1 MLLKNVRVFFGKTGR
16 AVYISHLD
24 LYRLFQRAVRRAK
37 LPVWETEGF
46 NPHVYITFALPLSLG
61 TEGVRESFDTR
72 LTEELSFGELC
83 DRLNRALPE
92 GIRVLGAAEPVYKNT
107 DIARSEYE
115 VRHDA
120 NEALLTRFLGQER
133 ILAEKRTKR
142 GTAEIDLKPALEIKE
157 REEGLLRLLLPSGT
171 ETNLNA
177 NLIFETFEKQLGA
190 RIGRL
195 RIKRTAVYCKNGE
208 IFR

>member
-1 MLLKNVRVFFGKTGR
+1 MKNVRVFFSKTGR

-61 TEGVRESFDTR
+61 TEGVRESLDTR
-72 LTEELSFGELC
+72 LTEVLPLEELC

-92 GIRVLGAAEPVYKNT
+92 GIRVLGASEPVYKNT

-115 VRHDA
+115 ACHDA
-120 NEALLTRFLGQER
+120 DEALLTRFFGQEQ

-142 GTAEIDLKPALEIKE
+142 GFSEIDLRPALEIKE
-157 REEGLLRLLLPSGT
+157 REEGRLRLLLPSGT

-177 NLIFETFEKQLGA
+177 NLVFETFEKQFDV

>member
-1 MLLKNVRVFFGKTGR
+1 MKNARVFFSKTGR

-61 TEGVRESFDTR
+61 TEGVRESLDTR
-72 LTEELSFGELC
+72 LTEELSFEELC

-92 GIRVLGAAEPVYKNT
+92 GIRVLEACEPVYKNT

-115 VRHDA
+115 VSHDA
-120 NEALLTRFLGQER
+120 DEALLTRFFGQEQ

-142 GTAEIDLKPALEIKE
+142 GFSEIDLKPALEIKE
-157 REEGLLRLLLPSGT
+157 REEGRLRLLLPSGT

-177 NLIFETFEKQLGA
+177 NLVFETFEKQFGA
-190 RIGRL
+190 KIGLL

>member
-1 MLLKNVRVFFGKTGR
+1 MLLKNVRVFFSKTGR

-61 TEGVRESFDTR
+61 TEGVRESLDTR
-72 LTEELSFGELC
+72 LTEELLFDELC
-83 DRLNRALPE
+83 DRLNQALPE
-92 GIRVLGAAEPVYKNT
+92 GIRVLGASEPVYKNT

-115 VRHDA
+115 ACHDA
-120 NEALLTRFLGQER
+120 DEALLTRFFGQEQ

-142 GTAEIDLKPALEIKE
+142 GFSEIDLKPALEIKE
-157 REEGLLRLLLPSGT
+157 REEGRLRLLLPSGT

-177 NLIFETFEKQLGA
+177 NLVFETFEKQFDV

-195 RIKRTAVYCKNGE
+195 RVKRTAVYCKNGE

>member
-1 MLLKNVRVFFGKTGR
+1 MKNVRVFFSKTGR

-61 TEGVRESFDTR
+61 TEGVRESLDTR
-72 LTEELSFGELC
+72 LTEELLFDELC

-92 GIRVLGAAEPVYKNT
+92 GIRVLGASEPIYKNT

-115 VRHDA
+115 ACHDA
-120 NEALLTRFLGQER
+120 DEALLTRFFGQEQ

-142 GTAEIDLKPALEIKE
+142 GFSEIDLKPALEIKE
-157 REEGLLRLLLPSGT
+157 REEGRLRLLLPSGA

-177 NLIFETFEKQLGA
+177 NLVFETFEKQFDV

-195 RIKRTAVYCKNGE
+195 RVKRTAVYCKNGE

>member
-1 MLLKNVRVFFGKTGR
+1 MLLKNVRVFFSKTGR

-61 TEGVRESFDTR
+61 TEGVRESLDTR
-72 LTEELSFGELC
+72 LTEELLFDELC

-92 GIRVLGAAEPVYKNT
+92 GIRVLGASEPVYKNT

-115 VRHDA
+115 ACHDA
-120 NEALLTRFLGQER
+120 DEALLTRFFGQEQ

-142 GTAEIDLKPALEIKE
+142 GFSEIDLKPALEIKE
-157 REEGLLRLLLPSGT
+157 REEGRLRLLLPSGT
-171 ETNLNA
+171 ETNLNV
-177 NLIFETFEKQLGA
+177 NLVFETFEKQFDV

>member
-1 MLLKNVRVFFGKTGR
+1 MNNVRIFFAKTGR

-24 LYRLFQRAVRRAK
+24 LYRVFQRAVRRAR
-37 LPVWETEGF
+37 LPIWETEGF

-61 TEGVRESFDTR
+61 TEGLRESLDTR
-72 LTEELSFGELC
+72 LTEELSFSALC
-83 DRLNRALPE
+83 ERLDQALPE
-92 GIRVLGAAEPVYKNT
+92 GIEILGAAEPVYKNT

-115 VRHDA
+115 ILHDA
-120 NEALLTRFLGQER
+120 DEALLTRFFGQER
-133 ILAEKRTKR
+133 IPAEKRTKR
-142 GTAEIDLKPALEIKE
+142 GFTEIDLKPALEIKE
-157 REEGLLRLLLPSGT
+157 RETGRLKLLLPSGT

-177 NLIFETFEKQLGA
+177 GLVFETFEKRFGE
-190 RIGRL
+190 RIGQL